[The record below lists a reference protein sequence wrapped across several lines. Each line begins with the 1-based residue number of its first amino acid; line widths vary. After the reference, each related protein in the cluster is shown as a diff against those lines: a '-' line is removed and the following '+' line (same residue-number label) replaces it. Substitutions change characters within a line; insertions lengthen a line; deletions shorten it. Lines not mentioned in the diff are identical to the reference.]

1 MAQIYAASYVHG
13 LLNQRKVVKN
23 EKAWTVSVLA
33 LLSSLIK
40 LNSFTAPPP
49 AKQDKQLIFKSLLS
63 ANMLHA
69 TITALRKFKDK
80 IPFTDGSKKNIFE
93 SNSLHFQWIL
103 GQNNWATIWVCI
115 KIAKLRIKMSTCIN
129 FFLQTVCGRM
139 FTIKG
144 QTFADRPGVKIKTD
158 STDQCSFKSRDRIPG
173 DVQVNG
179 TCIVQTRF

>member
-33 LLSSLIK
+33 LVSSLIK

-49 AKQDKQLIFKSLLS
+49 PKQDKQLIFKSLLS

-80 IPFTDGSKKNIFE
+80 IPFTDGTKKKIF
-93 SNSLHFQWIL
+93 
-103 GQNNWATIWVCI
+103 
-115 KIAKLRIKMSTCIN
+115 LRAIHC
-129 FFLQTVCGRM
+129 
-139 FTIKG
+139 
-144 QTFADRPGVKIKTD
+144 TF
-158 STDQCSFKSRDRIPG
+158 SEY
-173 DVQVNG
+173 
-179 TCIVQTRF
+179 